1 MNYKHTHTSRT
12 LIARRAENLL
22 VCAVERVRMRA
33 DRTSQRE
40 ARETMTPT
48 PAIEAWPAIDD
59 ALLRLAIE
67 SGVAVEALSGAR
79 ACVEFVSGRKE
90 AAEVRARW
98 RAMLTGGDGWS
109 ERCAERMREVS
120 REVLEREIDARV
132 RWRATSRE
140 TEGDAGEKIEDE
152 DDARTPTFR
161 EAEQAILRGEG
172 TKRRRR
178 RAMGDER
185 EAGTTSA
192 DEDVRAK
199 KTALRKI
206 EKLERSAQAAAARLA
221 TAKGALAELVGM
233 NTTFVIEDREC
244 VIGRSTEDLKVDVDL
259 SLEGRAMK
267 ISRQQAFLKLRW
279 NGEFALR
286 NVGHRPIWCN
296 NTPLN
301 TGQRCILRPHTLL
314 EIGGLRLLF
323 VPNPTLIRDVAPVG
337 T

>member
-1 MNYKHTHTSRT
+1 
-12 LIARRAENLL
+12 
-22 VCAVERVRMRA
+22 MRA

-40 ARETMTPT
+40 ARETMTPTPT

-79 ACVEFVSGRKE
+79 ACVEFVSGPKE

-120 REVLEREIDARV
+120 TEALEREIDARV

-140 TEGDAGEKIEDE
+140 TGGGDAGEKIQGEDF
-152 DDARTPTFR
+152 DARALSFR

-185 EAGTTSA
+185 EAETTSE
-192 DEDVRAK
+192 DEDVCAK

-296 NTPLN
+296 NTPLS

-323 VPNPTLIRDVAPVG
+323 VPNPTLIREQAPRM
-337 T
+337 

>member
-1 MNYKHTHTSRT
+1 MS
-12 LIARRAENLL
+12 
-22 VCAVERVRMRA
+22 
-33 DRTSQRE
+33 
-40 ARETMTPT
+40 
-48 PAIEAWPAIDD
+48 
-59 ALLRLAIE
+59 
-67 SGVAVEALSGAR
+67 
-79 ACVEFVSGRKE
+79 
-90 AAEVRARW
+90 
-98 RAMLTGGDGWS
+98 
-109 ERCAERMREVS
+109 
-120 REVLEREIDARV
+120 
-132 RWRATSRE
+132 
-140 TEGDAGEKIEDE
+140 
-152 DDARTPTFR
+152 
-161 EAEQAILRGEG
+161 
-172 TKRRRR
+172 
-178 RAMGDER
+178 DER
-185 EAGTTSA
+185 EAGTTSE
-192 DEDVRAK
+192 DEDGPAK
-199 KTALRKI
+199 RTALRKI

-233 NTTFVIEDREC
+233 NATFVIDDREC

-296 NTPLN
+296 NTPLS